1 MPKTDL
7 TLESGDYVPV
17 AVRISL
23 FYARHPTGR
32 IVTRLESKSEREV
45 MFRALVF
52 RGSDDAKPAA
62 TGWASER
69 LGDGEVNAVACLENT
84 ETSAIGR
91 ALANLGITASTRRP
105 SAEEMAKAM
114 RARDRLAV
122 AESSSTPAYDRTGRS
137 PITPAA
143 GGGDTGAQLDLH
155 PRAEALKDAL
165 DLLARAT
172 AIGLSAGRA
181 RILRAALVDRATSVE
196 DVTRIERH
204 LRRWIAR
211 PRRQRPRA
219 G

>member
-17 AVRISL
+17 ATRISL

-32 IVTRLESKSEREV
+32 IVTQLMSQSEREV

-91 ALANLGITASTRRP
+91 ALANLGIMASTRRP
-105 SAEEMAKAM
+105 SAEEMAKAS
-114 RARDRLAV
+114 RARGRLAV
-122 AESSSTPAYDRTGRS
+122 AESSPASAYDRTAGA
-137 PITPAA
+137 PATRIA
-143 GGGDTGAQLDLH
+143 GAGDTEAQPDLQA
-155 PRAEALKDAL
+155 RAEALKDAL
-165 DLLARAT
+165 DILART
-172 AIGLSAGRA
+172 VAIGLPAGRA
-181 RILRAALVDRATSVE
+181 RILRAALVDRATTFQ
-196 DVTRIERH
+196 DVTRIERR

-211 PRRQRPRA
+211 HRRQGRIA
-219 G
+219 D